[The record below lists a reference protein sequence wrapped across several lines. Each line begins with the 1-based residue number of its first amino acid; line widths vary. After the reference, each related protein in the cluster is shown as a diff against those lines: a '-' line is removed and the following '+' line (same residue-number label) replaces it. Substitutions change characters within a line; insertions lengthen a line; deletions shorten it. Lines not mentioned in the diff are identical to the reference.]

1 MNDIYEQY
9 SRQQSEAYRTLK
21 WSSGRRKS
29 IMANDDTIKT
39 EKELPSGL
47 TWLQAFDLAGEA
59 TVLPLLWVSGRVAI
73 DDKLPPA
80 DRYRLADAIIKQQT
94 STKAKEEITMTST
107 NEAATM
113 LADAEQRQ
121 FLLAAA
127 KHRRQLQKNDME
139 SIFDIA
145 ARLRV
150 QVADARAANAA
161 QRRPKAT
168 FDAAGHRPG
177 WRLTDDA
184 WRHDRRR
191 KQSTTHEFDPAGC
204 EANTYVTTEE
214 DDEEDGEKKRQNWRS
229 DQRLLQTVPRRI
241 V

>member
-1 MNDIYEQY
+1 
-9 SRQQSEAYRTLK
+9 
-21 WSSGRRKS
+21 
-29 IMANDDTIKT
+29 MANDDTIKT

-59 TVLPLLWVSGRVAI
+59 TVLPLLRVSGRVAI

-150 QVADARAANAA
+150 QVADARAADAA

-168 FDAAGHRPG
+168 TAFDVSAHRPG
-177 WRLTDDA
+177 WRLDA
-184 WRHDRRR
+184 RR
-191 KQSTTHEFDPAGC
+191 KNGQ
-204 EANTYVTTEE
+204 EE
-214 DDEEDGEKKRQNWRS
+214 DEEEDAEKALN
-229 DQRLLQTVPRRI
+229 DCELARREHDAYI
-241 V
+241 TNAYKQGR